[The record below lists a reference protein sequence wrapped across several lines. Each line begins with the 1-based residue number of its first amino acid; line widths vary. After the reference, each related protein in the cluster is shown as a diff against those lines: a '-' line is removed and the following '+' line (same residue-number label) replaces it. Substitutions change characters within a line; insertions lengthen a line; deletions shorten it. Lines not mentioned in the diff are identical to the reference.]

1 MNKRLYSVRP
11 INDLKDMLAQSVS
24 LFGNRT
30 AYKIK
35 TENGDYQEITY
46 SAFNKDITAFGTSL
60 LDFELQGKS
69 IAIFGENRYEWC
81 VAYLSIVNGV
91 GTAVPIDKELTA
103 SEIQNLLEQ
112 SKVSAVVFTGKYLD
126 AVEEM
131 RPQIPFVKHWICMD
145 DVSEESEIHSFSNL
159 MSHGQKMVDE
169 GNQEFEKIE
178 INPDSPLILL
188 FTSGTMGFAKGVMLS
203 HKNICAVITGVCAT
217 VNVRPEDRLLSIL
230 PLHHTYEC
238 TLGFLTII
246 YSGASISFSDGLRY
260 ISQNLNEYK
269 PTILVTVPLLLENVY
284 NKVWKKANKQKSMKR
299 SLIVGQVISGF
310 LYKVLGIDIRRKLFA
325 QIHDNVGGELRMFI
339 TGAAAIDP
347 EVSKGFHKWGFSVL
361 QGYGLTECAPLVTGN
376 RDFIYRDKSAGLA
389 IPGVEVKINSPDKKG
404 IGEILIKGLNVMQ
417 GYFNDPEETERVLVD
432 GWFYSGDVGRID
444 RKGFLYITGRCK
456 NVIVTKNGKNI
467 FPEELESYIKDS
479 PYVGECIVYGEL
491 DKTSGETHIIAQIFP
506 DIEVIR
512 EKLKNI
518 NLNID
523 TEEIRNLIQDVIK
536 NVNRKI
542 PLYKHIRQVTIRDK
556 EFEKTTTRK
565 IKRHTQIPMPMQMK
579 NNTV

>member
-35 TENGDYQEITY
+35 TENGGYQEITY

-60 LDFELQGKS
+60 LDLELQGKS

-260 ISQNLNEYK
+260 ISRNLNEYK

>member
-60 LDFELQGKS
+60 LDLELQGKS

-260 ISQNLNEYK
+260 ISRNLNEYK

-542 PLYKHIRQVTIRDK
+542 PLYKHIRQVTIRNK

-565 IKRHTQIPMPMQMK
+565 IKRHTQIPMHMK
-579 NNTV
+579 NNTVY